1 MDEDCV
7 EASFSTTRSRYV
19 FIRFGQRIRVVG
31 ALGASG
37 ATDRRSKERTIELT
51 APTDDI
57 VILIAWVRS
66 FPTRCFK
73 ERMLIS

>member
-7 EASFSTTRSRYV
+7 EASFSTIGNRYV
-19 FIRFGQRIRVVG
+19 FISFGQRIRVV
-31 ALGASG
+31 GASG

-57 VILIAWVRS
+57 VILIAWVS
-66 FPTRCFK
+66 GCPTRCFE